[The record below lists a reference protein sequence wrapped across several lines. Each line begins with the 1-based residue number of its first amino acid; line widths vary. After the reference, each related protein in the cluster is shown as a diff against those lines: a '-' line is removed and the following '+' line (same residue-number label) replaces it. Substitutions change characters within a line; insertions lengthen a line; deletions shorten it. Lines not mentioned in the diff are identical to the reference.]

1 MDFPEQ
7 FDVIVIGGGHA
18 GTEAASAAARMGAK
32 TLLLTQNIETIGQMS
47 CNPAIGGIG
56 KSHLVAEI
64 DALDGIMGRATDLAG
79 IHFRV
84 LNASKGPAVRATRAQ
99 ADRARYKNAV
109 RDILEHQPNLSLFQ
123 QSVVDLHVKGD
134 TVVGCKTE
142 MDLNFYATSVVLT
155 AGTFLGGKIHIGHD
169 QHAGG
174 RAGDAPANALAER
187 LRELP
192 FRVGRLK
199 TGTPPRIDGRSVNF
213 TELEIQPGDD
223 PRPVMSQLGSRDM
236 HPRQVHCHI
245 TYTNETTHQLIR
257 DNLSLS
263 AMHSGNIEGVGPR
276 YCPSIEDKV
285 VRFADKPSHQ
295 IFIEPEGL
303 NTTELYPNGIS
314 TSLPFSV
321 QLQFVRSMVGFEQAH
336 ISRPGYAIEYDYFDP
351 RDLQHTLETK
361 ALQGLFFAGQI
372 NGTTGYEEAGAQGLL
387 AGINAACKAMG
398 VPPWEP
404 KRDEAYIGV
413 MIDDLIHLGTTE
425 PYRMFT
431 SRAEFRLRLRQ
442 DNADQ
447 RLMPKGMELGV
458 IGAER
463 QAHYN
468 AKMRS
473 LEAAS
478 KEMSATQIFPDS
490 DMAKTLGLS
499 LRREATV
506 KECLKRPEISAAD
519 IASVMGISNDE
530 DLAYKA
536 LAQLEIETKY
546 AGYIKRQEDEIEKIR
561 RHESMQIPESLDFLN
576 IDGLSNELRQKLD
589 HHRPDSLARAARIPG
604 MTPAALSIL
613 LVHAKAKNAA
623 VAS

>member
-1 MDFPEQ
+1 
-7 FDVIVIGGGHA
+7 
-18 GTEAASAAARMGAK
+18 
-32 TLLLTQNIETIGQMS
+32 
-47 CNPAIGGIG
+47 
-56 KSHLVAEI
+56 
-64 DALDGIMGRATDLAG
+64 
-79 IHFRV
+79 
-84 LNASKGPAVRATRAQ
+84 
-99 ADRARYKNAV
+99 
-109 RDILEHQPNLSLFQ
+109 
-123 QSVVDLHVKGD
+123 
-134 TVVGCKTE
+134 
-142 MDLNFYATSVVLT
+142 
-155 AGTFLGGKIHIGHD
+155 
-169 QHAGG
+169 
-174 RAGDAPANALAER
+174 
-187 LRELP
+187 
-192 FRVGRLK
+192 
-199 TGTPPRIDGRSVNF
+199 
-213 TELEIQPGDD
+213 
-223 PRPVMSQLGSRDM
+223 M

-398 VPPWEP
+398 VTPWEP

>member
-174 RAGDAPANALAER
+174 RAGDVPANALAER

>member
-174 RAGDAPANALAER
+174 RAGDVPANALAER

-623 VAS
+623 VAT